1 MQVHWT
7 IVSIDTYVWDGREKL
22 SDGDRGEGT
31 QQGDG
36 SGREADAHACDV
48 VRTPSL
54 QAIVTS
60 AGRDSAFILRIT

>member
-7 IVSIDTYVWDGREKL
+7 IVSIDTYVWDVREEL
-22 SDGDRGEGT
+22 SDCDRGERM
-31 QQGDG
+31 DKKDR
-36 SGREADAHACDV
+36 SGRAADGHACDV